1 MVGLCYP
8 YKFVLCKQPAVVAGP
23 PKPGGSAGRPAAR
36 SSAMTRASIHR
47 HGPYDARL
55 PPITKAVALRAE
67 QAHLCLTASAI
78 YPASDRAE
86 SAGVTL
92 RQRVNYVP

>member
-1 MVGLCYP
+1 
-8 YKFVLCKQPAVVAGP
+8 
-23 PKPGGSAGRPAAR
+23 
-36 SSAMTRASIHR
+36 MTRAGIQR

-55 PPITKAVALRAE
+55 PPITKAAALRAE

-86 SAGVTL
+86 SAIWRHATSEGELRTVTGAGL
-92 RQRVNYVP
+92 RPARK